1 MHAMNNI
8 EDKAN
13 VSSEHLENFR
23 HIVESLN
30 RKCHERARAQCE
42 LFGVNEA
49 ELRCLRLFE
58 NQRYL
63 TSKSIA
69 AALGVAKSRVTKI
82 IEGLVGKGLLQRL
95 PDPGDSR
102 VTLLSLTALGQEKW
116 GTAQRHVVAANRAI
130 LSRFSEGQQ
139 LDLLAMLSMLNVAMD
154 AVSALEQIRVGLG
167 VAGRCAGLYE
177 QNEHVGS

>member
-1 MHAMNNI
+1 MNKNLS
-8 EDKAN
+8 EES
-13 VSSEHLENFR
+13 VSLEHLDNFR
-23 HIVESLN
+23 QIIEELN

-63 TSKSIA
+63 TSKGIA

-102 VTLLSLTALGQEKW
+102 VVLLGLTPLGQEKW
-116 GTAQRHVVAANRAI
+116 ATAHKHVQMVNRAI
-130 LSRFSEGQQ
+130 LARLSEGQRV
-139 LDLLAMLSMLNVAMD
+139 DLLATLAMLKAAMD
-154 AVSALEQIRVGLG
+154 AVSATGPVRPDPANPGPSQG
-167 VAGRCAGLYE
+167 C
-177 QNEHVGS
+177 